1 MLSSRGHGDVHLA
14 MRVEVGFLGRWLV
27 SFLALWVVAG
37 SNAAESGADANTI
50 RGFEGLYDSLDRFAG
65 ERSPCV
71 VLIDPT
77 DPSDLPKNLATPG
90 GLWRLACL
98 RSRITAL
105 SGLDCYCFHYTQLK
119 RETLDRPIVKAIVL
133 RAPSPAGMLKCEA
146 ARDELWALL
155 RESDVPTIAFCGGFH
170 QVYLAFGGKC
180 GDMRRLRPGESDPNP
195 KYAPGRLKE
204 WGFCKIRAVKS
215 DPLFEGLGEE
225 FEMLEQHVSE
235 CQALPQEFELL
246 ASTDACQVQAIK
258 HKGKPLYATQF
269 HPEAYEE
276 GHMDGKRLLQ
286 NFFKI
291 AKVSGNISR

>member
-1 MLSSRGHGDVHLA
+1 MHVGIRILACWLSSVLSLGLA
-14 MRVEVGFLGRWLV
+14 GWEE
-27 SFLALWVVAG
+27 LAAG
-37 SNAAESGADANTI
+37 EPGAAANPI
-50 RGFEGLYDSLDRFAG
+50 RGFEGVYDSLGRFAADK
-65 ERSPCV
+65 SPCV

-77 DPSDLPKNLATPG
+77 DPSDVAANVAMPG
-90 GLWRLACL
+90 GLWRLSSL

-119 RETLDRPIVKAIVL
+119 RDTLERPTVKAIVL
-133 RAPSPAGMLKCEA
+133 RAPAPAGMLKCED

-155 RESDVPTIAFCGGFH
+155 RDTKIPTIAFCGGFH
-170 QVYLAFGGKC
+170 QVYLAFGGRC
-180 GDMRRLRPGESDPNP
+180 GDMRRLRPGENDPNA

-204 WGFCKIRAVKS
+204 WGFCKVKIVRD
-215 DPLFEGLGEE
+215 DPLFEGLDTE

-235 CQALPQEFELL
+235 CQMLPEAFELL
-246 ASTDACQVQAIK
+246 ASTDACRVQAIR
-258 HKGKPLYATQF
+258 HRDKPLYATQF

-291 AKVSGNISR
+291 ARALGDISR